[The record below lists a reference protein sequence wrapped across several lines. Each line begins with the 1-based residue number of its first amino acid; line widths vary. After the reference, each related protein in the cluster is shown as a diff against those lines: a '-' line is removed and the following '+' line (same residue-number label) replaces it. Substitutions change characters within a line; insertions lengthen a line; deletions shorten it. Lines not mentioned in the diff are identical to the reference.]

1 MGKNTSLSEG
11 WIGLVG
17 AWLGSVWQGGSA
29 PVSSLQLDD
38 SAVLKVSLGG
48 GTSSAAV
55 STLRGLYLVDFASG
69 ARPVARPAE
78 PFKDGRRIGRYHDLK
93 WANGRSLL
101 YAAGDDMRIDVY
113 SLR

>member
-1 MGKNTSLSEG
+1 MVLLLTAYSNLYQ
-11 WIGLVG
+11 I
-17 AWLGSVWQGGSA
+17 AQGGSA
-29 PVSSLQLDD
+29 PVSALQLDD
-38 SAVLKVSLGG
+38 SAVLKVALGG
-48 GTSSAAV
+48 GSSSSAAV
-55 STLRGLYLVDFASG
+55 STLRGLYLVDFSS
-69 ARPVARPAE
+69 ARPAACLAE

>member
-1 MGKNTSLSEG
+1 M
-11 WIGLVG
+11 
-17 AWLGSVWQGGSA
+17 
-29 PVSSLQLDD
+29 SSLQLDD

-48 GTSSAAV
+48 GASSAAV
-55 STLRGLYLVDFASG
+55 STLRGLYLVDFAS

-93 WANGRSLL
+93 WANGRNVL

-113 SLR
+113 SLRSGRPNALLS

>member
-1 MGKNTSLSEG
+1 M
-11 WIGLVG
+11 
-17 AWLGSVWQGGSA
+17 QGGSA
-29 PVSSLQLDD
+29 PVAALQLDD
-38 SAVLKVSLGG
+38 SAVLKVALGG
-48 GTSSAAV
+48 GSSSSAAV
-55 STLRGLYLVDFASG
+55 STLRGLYLVDFSS
-69 ARPVARPAE
+69 ARPAARLAE